1 MKKILLL
8 ERYWESIKTV
18 IARRPWTHLGRRS
31 NLKTLALLIALCLI
45 ALPAYAEGEEAEAP
59 SSEESSTGDAIV
71 TTLGD
76 ETPDPTT
83 GVAGSIGF
91 LQESF
96 QTDLTTGA
104 PDATPGGGISGSAMP
119 FLSESFQTDLAT
131 GAATMSIPITVPPG
145 RKNMQPNLALS
156 YSSNNSNGI
165 CGVGWAIPA
174 NYIQRSTK
182 DGIPSYDLSDT
193 FLFMSSGSNAEL
205 VNIENNEY
213 RAKIESAFMKYVY
226 DGSSW
231 IVYDKSGTQYR
242 FGYDAASRLQENNSK
257 VFGWYLDKV
266 IDVYGNYLTYI
277 YDKPDDGQI
286 YLKEIRYTY
295 GADLDYD
302 KSIVFN
308 YEDRSDKLYSYRSG
322 WKISTSKR
330 LDSIKVYLVGTTEPI
345 WRYELTYGE
354 PSLNTSRSLLRK
366 ITVYD
371 KTESSLPPKTFTY
384 QTLE

>member
-1 MKKILLL
+1 MVFCYEPGRGKRTSLGPVYFFGVGNKMKKIILTTILMF
-8 ERYWESIKTV
+8 
-18 IARRPWTHLGRRS
+18 
-31 NLKTLALLIALCLI
+31 TLAAVSI
-45 ALPAYAEGEEAEAP
+45 YAEEENAGGAGGSPPSGEDR
-59 SSEESSTGDAIV
+59 GGIV
-71 TTLGD
+71 TPSG
-76 ETPDPTT
+76 
-83 GVAGSIGF
+83 GS
-91 LQESF
+91 
-96 QTDLTTGA
+96 GA
-104 PDATPGGGISGSAMP
+104 PDASPEGGISGSAVP

-131 GAATMSIPITVPPG
+131 GAATMSVAITVPPG
-145 RKNMQPNLALS
+145 RKNMQPKLALS
-156 YSSNNSNGI
+156 YSSNNSNGV
-165 CGVGWAIPA
+165 CGMGWAIPA

-231 IVYDKSGTQYR
+231 MVYDKSGTRYL
-242 FGYDAASRLQENNSK
+242 FGSSGASRLANDSK

-266 IDVYGNYLTYI
+266 IDVYGNYITYI

-295 GADLDYD
+295 GPGLDYD

-308 YEDRSDKLYSYRSG
+308 YEDRTDKLYSYRSG
-322 WKISTSKR
+322 WKIATSKR

-354 PSLNTSRSLLRK
+354 PSLDTGRSLLRE

-371 KTESSLPPKTFTY
+371 KTGNSLPPKTFTY
-384 QTLE
+384 QRLD